1 VLNYN
6 FAANIFKMG
15 LNSIGK
21 FFMPKNTIF
30 YNLFEEVGVTVRSM
44 GGVLKQLVNEP
55 DYDKRASLSTRLE
68 DLEHQNDDHTH
79 KLFTE
84 LGRNFIT
91 PFDREDIHTL
101 ASALDDIADY
111 IYAVA
116 KKIIFYR
123 VNPNDPGIQKMAELI
138 EQGTIHIQSAVQEL
152 RNMKNLRKITESLVR
167 VNDIENQAD
176 DIFDLSIEKLF
187 NQENDFKEVI
197 KRREIYQVLELATDK
212 CEDAANVIESIIV
225 KYA

>member
-1 VLNYN
+1 
-6 FAANIFKMG
+6 MG
-15 LNSIGK
+15 INSIGK
-21 FFMPKNTIF
+21 LFMPKNKVF
-30 YNLFEEVGVTVRSM
+30 YDLFEEVAVTVFTM

-55 DYDKRASLSTRLE
+55 DFDKRASLTTQLE
-68 DLEHQNDDHTH
+68 DLEHRNDNTTH
-79 KLFTE
+79 KIFTE

-111 IYAVA
+111 IYSCA
-116 KKIIFYR
+116 KKISFYR

-138 EQGTIHIQSAVQEL
+138 EQGTIYIQSAVNEL
-152 RNMKNLRKITESLVR
+152 RNMTNLRKITECLVR

-187 NQENDFKEVI
+187 NNVNDFKEVI
-197 KRREIYQVLELATDK
+197 KRREIYQVMEFATDK
-212 CEDAANVIESIIV
+212 CEDAANVIESITI

>member
-1 VLNYN
+1 
-6 FAANIFKMG
+6 MG

-21 FFMPKNTIF
+21 LFMPKNKVF
-30 YNLFEEVGVTVRSM
+30 YELFEQVCETVRKM
-44 GGVLKQLVNEP
+44 GGILKQLVNET
-55 DYDKRASLSTRLE
+55 DVDKRASLTSLLE
-68 DLEHQNDDHTH
+68 DLEHENDDHTH
-79 KLFTE
+79 KIFTE

-91 PFDREDIHTL
+91 PFDREDIHYL

-111 IYAVA
+111 IYSSA
-116 KKIIFYR
+116 KKIMFYR
-123 VNPNDPGIQKMAELI
+123 VNPNDPGIQKMVELI
-138 EQGTIHIQSAVQEL
+138 EQGTIHVQSAVSEL
-152 RNMKNLRKITESLVR
+152 RDMKNLRKITEALVR

-187 NQENDFKEVI
+187 NTENDFKEVI
-197 KRREIYQVLELATDK
+197 KKREIYQVLEIATDK

>member
-1 VLNYN
+1 
-6 FAANIFKMG
+6 MG

-30 YNLFEEVGVTVRSM
+30 YNLFEEVGLTVRQM
-44 GGVLKQLVNEP
+44 GAVLKQLVNEP
-55 DYDKRASLSTRLE
+55 DFDIRASLTSKLE
-68 DLEHQNDDHTH
+68 DLEHENDDHTH

-111 IYAVA
+111 IYSSA
-116 KKIIFYR
+116 KKIMFYR
-123 VNPNDPGIQKMAELI
+123 VKPNDPGILKMVELI
-138 EQGTIHIQSAVQEL
+138 EQGTIHVQSAVQEL
-152 RNMKNLRKITESLVR
+152 RNMKNLRKITEALVR

-197 KRREIYQVLELATDK
+197 KRREIYQVLEIATDK

>member
-1 VLNYN
+1 
-6 FAANIFKMG
+6 
-15 LNSIGK
+15 
-21 FFMPKNTIF
+21 MPKNKIF
-30 YNLFEEVGVTVRSM
+30 YNLFEEVAETVRTM
-44 GGVLKQLVNEP
+44 GAVLKQLVNET
-55 DYDKRASLSTRLE
+55 DVDKRASLTTQLE

-79 KLFTE
+79 KIFTE

-91 PFDREDIHTL
+91 PFDREDIHYL

-111 IYAVA
+111 IYSSA
-116 KKIIFYR
+116 KKIMFYR
-123 VNPNDPGIQKMAELI
+123 VNPNDPGIQKMVELI
-138 EQGTIHIQSAVQEL
+138 EQGTVSVQSAVAEL
-152 RNMKNLRKITESLVR
+152 RDMKNLRKITEALVR

-197 KRREIYQVLELATDK
+197 KRREIYQVLELVTDK

>member
-1 VLNYN
+1 
-6 FAANIFKMG
+6 MG

-21 FFMPKNTIF
+21 IFMPKNRVF
-30 YNLFEEVGVTVRSM
+30 YNLFEEVAVTVHKM

-55 DYDKRASLSTRLE
+55 DYNKRAQLTSRLE
-68 DLEHQNDDHTH
+68 DLEHENDDSTH
-79 KLFTE
+79 QIFTE

-111 IYAVA
+111 IYASA
-116 KKIIFYR
+116 KKLNFYR
-123 VNPNDPGIQKMAELI
+123 VNPNDIGIQKMAELI
-138 EQGTIHIQSAVQEL
+138 EQATVHIKSAVDEMRNMRNL
-152 RNMKNLRKITESLVR
+152 RNITEALVR

-176 DIFDLSIEKLF
+176 DIFDLSIERLF
-187 NQENDFKEVI
+187 SEENDFKEVI
-197 KRREIYQVLELATDK
+197 KKREIYQVMELATDK
-212 CEDAANVIESIIV
+212 CEDAANVIESIMI

>member
-1 VLNYN
+1 
-6 FAANIFKMG
+6 MG

-21 FFMPKNTIF
+21 IFMPKNKVF
-30 YNLFEEVGVTVRSM
+30 YNLFEEVAVTVRTM
-44 GGVLKQLVNEP
+44 GAVLKQLVNEP
-55 DYDKRASLSTRLE
+55 DFDKRASITTHLE
-68 DLEHQNDDHTH
+68 DLEHQNDNTTH
-79 KLFTE
+79 KIFTE

-111 IYAVA
+111 TYSCA
-116 KKIIFYR
+116 KKISFYR

-138 EQGTIHIQSAVQEL
+138 EQGTIYIHDAVQEL
-152 RNMKNLRKITESLVR
+152 RDMKNLRQITECLVR

-187 NQENDFKEVI
+187 NNENDFKEVI
-197 KRREIYQVLELATDK
+197 KRREIYQVMEFATDK
-212 CEDAANVIESIIV
+212 CEDAANVIESIVV

>member
-1 VLNYN
+1 M
-6 FAANIFKMG
+6 A
-15 LNSIGK
+15 LNSIAK
-21 FFMPKNTIF
+21 LFMPKNKIF
-30 YNLFEEVGVTVRSM
+30 YNLFEEVAVTVSKM
-44 GGVLKQLVNEP
+44 GAVLKQMANEP
-55 DYDKRASLSTRLE
+55 DFDKRASLTSQLE
-68 DLEHQNDDHTH
+68 DLEHLNDDHTH

-111 IYAVA
+111 IYSSA

-123 VNPNDPGIQKMAELI
+123 VNPNDPGIQKMVELI
-138 EQGTIHIQSAVQEL
+138 EQGTISVQSAVFEL
-152 RNMKNLRKITESLVR
+152 RDMKNLRKITEALVR

-187 NQENDFKEVI
+187 NQVDDFKEVI
-197 KRREIYQVLELATDK
+197 KRREIYQVLEMATDK